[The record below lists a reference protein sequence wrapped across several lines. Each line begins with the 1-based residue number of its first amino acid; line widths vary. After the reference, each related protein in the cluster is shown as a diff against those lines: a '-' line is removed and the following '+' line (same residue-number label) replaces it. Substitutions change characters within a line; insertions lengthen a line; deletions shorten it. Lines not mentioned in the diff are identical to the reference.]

1 MKQVFLFDIDGTLIN
16 TSGAGGAALNLALL
30 DAFGITQPKKISLSG
45 RTDRGIALEFFEH
58 HQIETSESNWRRFK
72 DAYLPR
78 LRDTLPLRQ
87 GIVLPG
93 VRELLAR
100 ISAASQTALGLL
112 TGNIH
117 EGARHKLE
125 HFALHQHF
133 AFGGFGDEHACRDD
147 VARSALQTVDQKFG
161 PREDRAYFAGDDG
174 AMLETV
180 DGGRSLFRVQADT
193 HATLRGIEDL
203 EAR

>member
-1 MKQVFLFDIDGTLIN
+1 VKQVFLFDIDGTLIN

-58 HQIETSESNWRRFK
+58 HQIEPSESNWRRFK

-78 LRDTLPLRQ
+78 LRDTLSLRQ

-112 TGNIH
+112 VETMSPAPRSKPSTRNSANERIANSGSSATRLSTFVAPGPSAPRSSPSRRAHSHSTNSK
-117 EGARHKLE
+117 ASRPTWPSKLWRTPP
-125 HFALHQHF
+125 HGSSH
-133 AFGGFGDEHACRDD
+133 
-147 VARSALQTVDQKFG
+147 
-161 PREDRAYFAGDDG
+161 
-174 AMLETV
+174 
-180 DGGRSLFRVQADT
+180 
-193 HATLRGIEDL
+193 
-203 EAR
+203 